1 MENIFANIVSVIALG
16 ISIIAIVQD
25 RSGEKKSREFEIF
38 KETYQAH
45 LVQKL
50 PLARAGVKVTQTGEI
65 TGTEELIEELQ
76 RIRKDSLYFSYADKD
91 FYENLKKKLW
101 QMPKKRA
108 VRMKRRSSI

>member
-1 MENIFANIVSVIALG
+1 M
-16 ISIIAIVQD
+16 
-25 RSGEKKSREFEIF
+25 
-38 KETYQAH
+38 
-45 LVQKL
+45 VQKL

-101 QMPKKRA
+101 QMEDYLILIDEPIVEEKRIDYEYEMENML
-108 VRMKRRSSI
+108 VSIYECITKRFLG